1 MKLTFISVLLV
12 STFIAPNLM
21 AKQYN
26 LYEDIGS
33 NNQDQKTMS
42 KEKQYEDKISYLESE
57 LTKYKQ
63 QLVEKSIYSEK
74 AQEVLKLKYEQ
85 EIAFLKRE
93 VIYKTKSLLE
103 AQRQIEKI
111 NPSEDL
117 KGLIRLNNEM
127 AAQIRGTQDALAISK
142 LKNDSGRSPASLKS
156 K

>member
-1 MKLTFISVLLV
+1 MKLTILSLILV
-12 STFIAPNLM
+12 SNFIAPRIF

-26 LYEDIGS
+26 FYEDIGS
-33 NNQDQKTMS
+33 YNQEQKLMT
-42 KEKQYEDKISYLESE
+42 KEKQYEDKITYLESE
-57 LTKYKQ
+57 LNKYKQ
-63 QLVEKSIYSEK
+63 QLVEKSIYTEK
-74 AQEVLKLKYEQ
+74 SQEILKLKYEQ

-111 NPSEDL
+111 NPSDDL
-117 KGLIRLNNEM
+117 KSLIKLNNEM
-127 AAQIRGTQDALAISK
+127 AAQIRGNQDALAISK